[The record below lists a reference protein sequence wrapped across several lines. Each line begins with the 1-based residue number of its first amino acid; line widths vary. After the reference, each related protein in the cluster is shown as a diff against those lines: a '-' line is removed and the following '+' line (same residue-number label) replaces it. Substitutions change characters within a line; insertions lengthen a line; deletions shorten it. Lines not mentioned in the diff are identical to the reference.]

1 MASILRVDTL
11 TDASSNNSTAISTI
25 NQGTAKAWI
34 NFNGTGTPSVT
45 KSYNTGSITDN
56 GTGQY
61 HITITNA
68 LSDANFVA
76 LGSVIGDSATSDR
89 TNALVASRDSKTTT
103 RIPINTINVANAG
116 AQADWT
122 HISAAVLGDLA

>member
-1 MASILRVDTL
+1 MASILRVNTL
-11 TDASSNNSTAISTI
+11 TDASSGNSTAMSTI

-34 NFNGTGTPSVT
+34 HFNGTGTPST
-45 KSYNTGSITDN
+45 IKSYNTGSITDN

-61 HITITNA
+61 HVSITSA
-68 LSDANFVA
+68 LADADFVA

-89 TNALVASRDSKTTT
+89 TNALVSSRDSKTTT

-122 HISAAVLGDLA
+122 NISGVAIGDLA